1 MKLTRNINLHGVV
14 LTIDEDAYELLK
26 EYLADIE
33 NHLPEN
39 ERQQVMDDVEKRV
52 AKSLQSAL
60 FAQKVQSATIEMV
73 QNVRS
78 RIGEP
83 GEFGEHKRPTFKRDH
98 ITRQDV
104 GRVLTIVFNAILI
117 VIAIQLLLPLLAVFF
132 GLLTA
137 FFGFSIGGIALVPA
151 LGFDMLGGS
160 TMWTWVLC
168 LSALA
173 AVVMPVYM
181 IVHWV
186 VKYAREHKHPSL
198 RFWLITLLIWLF
210 SIGGLVAS
218 AIHALQMNSAEI
230 PELIS
235 TLDEWNDD

>member
-26 EYLADIE
+26 EYLTDIE
-33 NHLPEN
+33 NHLPEAERTEVMN
-39 ERQQVMDDVEKRV
+39 EVESRI
-52 AKSLQSAL
+52 AKMLQSAL
-60 FAQKVQSATIEMV
+60 FSQKVQSATVEMV
-73 QNVRS
+73 QNVRT
-78 RIGEP
+78 RIGSP
-83 GEFGEHKRPTFKRDH
+83 DEFGEHKRPAFKREH
-98 ITRQDV
+98 MTRQGV
-104 GRVLTIVFNAILI
+104 GRVLTIVLKAILI
-117 VIAIQLLLPLLAVFF
+117 VIAIQLLFPVLAVLF

-160 TMWTWVLC
+160 TAWTWVLC

-173 AVVMPVYM
+173 AVVMPIYM
-181 IVHWV
+181 MVHWL
-186 VKYAREHKHPSL
+186 VKYTREHKHPSL
-198 RFWLITLLIWLF
+198 RFWIITLLIWLL
-210 SIGGLVAS
+210 SLGGLVAS
-218 AIHALQMNSAEI
+218 AVHALETTSANI